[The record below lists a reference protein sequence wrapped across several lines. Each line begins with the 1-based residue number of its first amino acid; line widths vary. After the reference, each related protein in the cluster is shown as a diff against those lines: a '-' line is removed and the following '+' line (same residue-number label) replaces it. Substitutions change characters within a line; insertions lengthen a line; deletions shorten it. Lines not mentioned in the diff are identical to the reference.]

1 MAHAAA
7 AAAAPTTLP
16 PDNAGYLEREYWDA
30 RFQREDEY
38 EWFRGCAPPGGD
50 GLRCA
55 VADASTQV

>member
-30 RFQREDEY
+30 RFQQEDEY
-38 EWFRGCAPPGGD
+38 EWFRGCAPRVRR
-50 GLRCA
+50 RCA
-55 VADASTQV
+55 STDAPPQI